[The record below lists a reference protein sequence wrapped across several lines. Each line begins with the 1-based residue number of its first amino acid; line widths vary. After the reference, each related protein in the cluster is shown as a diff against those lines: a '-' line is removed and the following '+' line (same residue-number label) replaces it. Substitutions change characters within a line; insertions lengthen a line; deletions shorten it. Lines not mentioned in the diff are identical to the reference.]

1 MITDPHSLF
10 AIFFFGGMLAELVL
24 LLAFTVKTER
34 IRLWALVMLPAL
46 LYVVSLMYSRESG
59 DYTVLLI
66 SSGMGV
72 LGVTLL
78 FLPEILPVITRYH
91 VLAYTIT
98 FWYALAGSAPGYM
111 VSTFNTFLL
120 VLSAAGA
127 AGALWG
133 QFRPA
138 QSGKVVWTLAYAW
151 YLLALAYIGFSQFSG
166 LDLDFF
172 SAAAASLVRPGP
184 LEALVYG
191 MAFAYVA
198 MSFSMV
204 YLYVIF
210 GYVQKAARVRTDRD
224 KKQMLFLKNLLA
236 SKTLDITL
244 EKPATVMVLLGAQLA
259 LAALNHWLHLVPR
272 FFLINTFVLVIPY
285 LVTQLLKI
293 QVAPQP
299 SPEI

>member
-10 AIFFFGGMLAELVL
+10 AIFFFSGMLAELVL

-66 SSGMGV
+66 CSGMGV

-98 FWYALAGSAPGYM
+98 FWYALVGSTGYLD
-111 VSTFNTFLL
+111 STLQPFLL
-120 VLSAAGA
+120 ALSVLGA
-127 AGALWG
+127 AAAAWG
-133 QFRPA
+133 HFHPA
-138 QSGKVVWTLAYAW
+138 QSGKVVWNLSYAW
-151 YLLALAYIGFSQFSG
+151 YLLALAYIGYSQFSG

-172 SAAAASLVRPGP
+172 SASAASLARPKP

-198 MSFSMV
+198 MSFSMM

-210 GYVQKAARVRTDRD
+210 GYVQKAARLKTDRD
-224 KKQMLFLKNLLA
+224 RKQMLFLKNLLA
-236 SKTLDITL
+236 SKTQDLTL
-244 EKPATVMVLLGAQLA
+244 EKPAAVMYMLGAQMA
-259 LAALNHWLHLVPR
+259 LVALNHWLNLVPR
-272 FFLINTFVLVIPY
+272 FFLINCFVLAMPY
-285 LVTQLLKI
+285 LLTQLLKTPAT
-293 QVAPQP
+293 VRPAPG
-299 SPEI
+299 I

>member
-1 MITDPHSLF
+1 MIKDSHSLF
-10 AIFFFGGMLAELVL
+10 AIFFFGGMLAELAQ
-24 LLAFTVKTER
+24 LLASSVKTER
-34 IRLWALVMLPAL
+34 VRLWALVMLPAL
-46 LYVVSLMYSRESG
+46 LYLVSLLYGGADG

-66 SSGMGV
+66 SSCLGV
-72 LGVTLL
+72 LGITFL

-98 FWYALAGSAPGYM
+98 FWYALAGAAPGCLS
-111 VSTFNTFLL
+111 STFDTFLL
-120 VLSAAGA
+120 ALSAAGA

-133 QFRPA
+133 HFRPA
-138 QSGKVVWTLAYAW
+138 QSGKAVWNLAYAW
-151 YLLALAYIGFSQFSG
+151 YLAALAYIGYSQFSG

-172 SAAAASLVRPGP
+172 SASAAVSVIRPGP

-236 SKTLDITL
+236 SKTLDLTL
-244 EKPATVMVLLGAQLA
+244 EKPAPVMALLGAQLA
-259 LAALNHWLHLVPR
+259 LAALNHWLHLVPH
-272 FFLINTFVLVIPY
+272 FFLINCFVLAMPY
-285 LVTQLLKI
+285 LVTRLLKKPAI
-293 QVAPQP
+293 GQR
-299 SPEI
+299 S

>member
-1 MITDPHSLF
+1 MIHDPHSLF
-10 AIFFFGGMLAELVL
+10 AIFFFGGMFAELVL

-34 IRLWALVMLPAL
+34 VRLWALVMLPAL
-46 LYVVSLMYSRESG
+46 LYVVSLVYGRESG

-98 FWYALAGSAPGYM
+98 FWYALAGAPSGYLSLLFHTLLFV
-111 VSTFNTFLL
+111 VSLG
-120 VLSAAGA
+120 GA

-133 QFRPA
+133 HFRPA
-138 QSGKVVWTLAYAW
+138 ESGKVVWNLAYAW
-151 YLLALAYIGFSQFSG
+151 YLLALAYIGFSQVSG

-172 SAAAASLVRPGP
+172 SASAVSLARPKP
-184 LEALVYG
+184 LEALIFG

-198 MSFSMV
+198 MSFSMI

-210 GYVQKAARVRTDRD
+210 SYVQKAARLKTDRD
-224 KKQMLFLKNLLA
+224 HKQMLFLKNLLA
-236 SKTLDITL
+236 SKIQNLTLK
-244 EKPATVMVLLGAQLA
+244 KPAPVLALLGAQLA
-259 LAALNHWLHLVPR
+259 LAALNHWLNLVPR
-272 FFLINTFVLVIPY
+272 VFLLNCFVLVMPY
-285 LVTQLLKI
+285 LITRLLKVDPI
-293 QVAPQP
+293 LQP
-299 SPEI
+299 SPEL